1 MLKDAMIVPSMLED
15 VPMCAVPSVSDFN
28 GFDSRGGRVTI
39 NVTTGSQA
47 DVAIECRVR
56 DANPPPQ
63 IRWRDGNGNL
73 LTEDTTNN
81 QLRFLD
87 NGRYL
92 LIRQLTTA
100 QVNTDYQCEVT
111 NARLDEVIPSPTT
124 YDLVPN
130 LGANNFMI
138 YKRLINKIILVE
150 GTVELSYIAGA
161 GTGVNP
167 FGIIGSCRR
176 SGSTLSTPILLP
188 VTGGVTST
196 SIPDTGSNEQIPA
209 TANSVTFEVSCTL
222 GAGSGVNIPSQATIT
237 VQGKVLKEDLIVA
250 IVLQY
255 NADLY
260 SVQPLLG

>member
-1 MLKDAMIVPSMLED
+1 
-15 VPMCAVPSVSDFN
+15 MCALPSVSDFD

-47 DVAIECRVR
+47 DVAIECPVR

-81 QLRFLD
+81 RLRFLD

-92 LIRQLTTA
+92 LIRLLTDT

-111 NARLDEVIPSPTT
+111 NARLDEVIPDPTL

-138 YKRLINKIILVE
+138 YKRLINRTVLV
-150 GTVELSYIAGA
+150 GSTVELSYIAGA
-161 GTGVNP
+161 GSGLNP
-167 FGIIGSCRR
+167 FGMIGSCRR
-176 SGSTLSTPILLP
+176 SGSTLSTSLSLPI
-188 VTGGVTST
+188 TGGVTST

-222 GAGSGVNIPSQATIT
+222 GAGNGVNIPSEATIT
-237 VQGKVLKEDLIVA
+237 VQGKVL
-250 IVLQY
+250 
-255 NADLY
+255 
-260 SVQPLLG
+260 

>member
-1 MLKDAMIVPSMLED
+1 ML
-15 VPMCAVPSVSDFN
+15 SVSDFDGFN
-28 GFDSRGGRVTI
+28 GPSGTVMV
-39 NVTTGSQA
+39 NVATGSQA

-63 IRWRDGNGNL
+63 IRWRDGNGV

-100 QVNTDYQCEVT
+100 QVNTNYQCEVT
-111 NARLDEVIPSPTT
+111 NARLHETVRSPTS

-130 LGANNFMI
+130 IGVNNFMI
-138 YKRLINKIILVE
+138 YKRLINRAILVG

-161 GTGVNP
+161 GSGVNP
-167 FGIIGSCRR
+167 FGMIGSCRR

-209 TANSVTFEVSCTL
+209 TAGSVTFEVTCTL
-222 GAGSGVNIPSQATIT
+222 AAGNGPNFPSQATIT
-237 VQGKVLKEDLIVA
+237 VQGKVVRLKERCDNNNGSWL
-250 IVLQY
+250 
-255 NADLY
+255 
-260 SVQPLLG
+260 